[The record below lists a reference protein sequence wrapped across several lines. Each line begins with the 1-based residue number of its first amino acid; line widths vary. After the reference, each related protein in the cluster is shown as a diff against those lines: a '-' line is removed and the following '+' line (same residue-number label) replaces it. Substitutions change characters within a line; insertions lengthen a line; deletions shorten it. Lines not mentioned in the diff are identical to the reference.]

1 MRPALRLAL
10 LVLAAGLAGC
20 DTHWT
25 SPSNL
30 DDEGTVANCKID
42 VTGASFARDFMPAVG
57 PPRGPD
63 GGAPL
68 AGIVDLTFDNN
79 GDSNRFSV
87 TVSIYD
93 DDDKRYAIASVAHDT
108 DEERRL
114 HRDVVWDGLIHDD
127 EVRHISLRLSEGPY
141 LKVGT
146 RVYAV
151 LDWEAERG
159 GRKSIRTAKTEVRGT
174 Y

>member
-1 MRPALRLAL
+1 MRPALRLVFL
-10 LVLAAGLAGC
+10 LLAAGLAGC
-20 DTHWT
+20 DSHWT

-42 VTGASFARDFMPAVG
+42 VTGASFWRNFMPG
-57 PPRGPD
+57 WTTRGPD
-63 GGAPL
+63 GGTPL
-68 AGIVDLTFDNN
+68 AGVVDLTFDNSGN
-79 GDSNRFSV
+79 SNRFSV

-114 HRDVVWDGLIHDD
+114 HRDVLWDGLIDDD
-127 EVRHISLRLSEGPY
+127 EVRHISVRLSEGPY
-141 LKVGT
+141 LRVGA

-151 LDWEAERG
+151 LDLEAERG